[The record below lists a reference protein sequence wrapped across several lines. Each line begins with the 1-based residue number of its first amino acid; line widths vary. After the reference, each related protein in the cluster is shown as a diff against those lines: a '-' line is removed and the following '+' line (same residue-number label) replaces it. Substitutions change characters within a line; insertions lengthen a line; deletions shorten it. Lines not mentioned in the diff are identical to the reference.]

1 MWPSLNDGRMCCYL
15 LSHLFLWL
23 VLPCKTIST
32 RVHIKYHTKN
42 YLFSCPCILNKQQ
55 LSKLLCMSSQKVDV
69 WYMPPQPFF
78 KWGRRK
84 KRSNGRLSDS
94 TALNFMMRIARAP
107 TVPIATSP
115 SSTRSRSELNYIIKQ
130 EGHCTCCSPPSTSR
144 PAMTRGATTTS
155 RPIPSRSQPGSHPA
169 SRNRTL
175 TSTSHI

>member
-1 MWPSLNDGRMCCYL
+1 MEECVAIYYLVYFSSSCSHAKQYQLEYVLNITQKAIYLAVRVCQINNSCLNCCAC
-15 LSHLFLWL
+15 
-23 VLPCKTIST
+23 PQRKST
-32 RVHIKYHTKN
+32 CGTCRRNH
-42 YLFSCPCILNKQQ
+42 
-55 LSKLLCMSSQKVDV
+55 SSN
-69 WYMPPQPFF
+69 
-78 KWGRRK
+78 GEEEK

>member
-1 MWPSLNDGRMCCYL
+1 MWPSLNEERVCYCL
-15 LSHLFLWL
+15 LSRLLFWL
-23 VLPCKTIST
+23 VLLCKTIST
-32 RVHIKYHTKN
+32 RVRIKYHTES
-42 YLFSCPCILNKQQ
+42 YLFSCPCMSNKQQ
-55 LSKLLCMSSQKVDV
+55 LSKLLCITSEKVDV